1 MPKPRE
7 EGGEEEEDEEEEGA
21 SDRPVHLASGYSAAG
36 AFSSGIRSLARSLA
50 RTYPREVKTTEADSR
65 SVHTYI
71 RAHRAAR
78 CRYTDDGLISRPC
91 TEEKA
96 GRAGDHK

>member
-1 MPKPRE
+1 MPKPHE

-36 AFSSGIRSLARSLA
+36 AFSSGIRSLAR
-50 RTYPREVKTTEADSR
+50 TYLREVKTTEADSR

-71 RAHRAAR
+71 RARRAAR
-78 CRYTDDGLISRPC
+78 CRYTDDGPISRPC

-96 GRAGDHK
+96 GRADDHK